1 MVGTSE
7 SKYSKP
13 VPYTTPFPE
22 WGVPVYV
29 FYYRNRSNLTYIA
42 PKSKVKT
49 IVGQVS
55 LFEENCEF
63 LFLTRFRRTD
73 PILERKKIFKLSYSF
88 QFFKIFF
95 KMKQPISFQGTSF
108 SNPMK
113 HID

>member
-1 MVGTSE
+1 MVRASE

-13 VPYTTPFPE
+13 LPYTTPFPE
-22 WGVPVYV
+22 WGVAVYV

-55 LFEENCEF
+55 FFEENCEF

-73 PILERKKIFKLSYSF
+73 PILEKKKNSNFHTHSD
-88 QFFKIFF
+88 
-95 KMKQPISFQGTSF
+95 F
-108 SNPMK
+108 SEYFSK
-113 HID
+113 